1 MMTCDSR
8 REIKVADICRNTVLI
23 YIVWRGG
30 KARSNMVSMIFA
42 SVEIVLTVPVG
53 PPVPPPPAP
62 TTLLKYLLYLYS
74 LITGSVLSARS
85 ATARRGS
92 SAKSEDG
99 GEGLPQ
105 TNDAICCIAASD
117 KILMVARESGLVQR
131 YALPNVALTN
141 KYQIN
146 TKAHKLAL
154 NCNST

>member
-1 MMTCDSR
+1 MPL
-8 REIKVADICRNTVLI
+8 APL
-23 YIVWRGG
+23 
-30 KARSNMVSMIFA
+30 
-42 SVEIVLTVPVG
+42 PH
-53 PPVPPPPAP
+53 PPAL
-62 TTLLKYLLYLYS
+62 TALLFSICYISIHELQNS
-74 LITGSVLSARS
+74 IPGSVLSARS

>member
-1 MMTCDSR
+1 M
-8 REIKVADICRNTVLI
+8 LI
-23 YIVWRGG
+23 TYLRVNS
-30 KARSNMVSMIFA
+30 A
-42 SVEIVLTVPVG
+42 TG
-53 PPVPPPPAP
+53 PSAPPPGFDSPASICYISIHELQNSIP
-62 TTLLKYLLYLYS
+62 
-74 LITGSVLSARS
+74 GSVLSARS

>member
-1 MMTCDSR
+1 
-8 REIKVADICRNTVLI
+8 
-23 YIVWRGG
+23 
-30 KARSNMVSMIFA
+30 MISIHELQNSF
-42 SVEIVLTVPVG
+42 P
-53 PPVPPPPAP
+53 
-62 TTLLKYLLYLYS
+62 
-74 LITGSVLSARS
+74 GSVLSARS